1 MSRQGGLKQ
10 TLRDV
15 FTSKSGFAA
24 LLILVGILSIS
35 GAAQFYIPYEV
46 VDKWNS
52 PQFWQGLPQLAAP
65 AWSGFLSG
73 KTLPQT
79 ILLKETDFTKY
90 SYVVQQIG
98 VKYITLI
105 GQFNY
110 AYDGFPSELAA
121 IITARYDSD
130 KPLMNIRLERPDGS
144 NATLVSGAINNP
156 TNYLYLSFEGE
167 VKARV
172 LDFAETMG
180 SNELRAVYPEIILFG
195 EKGQNMGDESKSSVL
210 KGTYRVRIDVTTTGL
225 SDDIDAEFR
234 VYGQVYGLAGTDN
247 KRRDLLVGLVWGAPV
262 ALAFGLSAA
271 IVTSVFQALMGSLSA
286 WYGGIIDEITQRIT
300 DVYMILPFLP
310 ILITVSVVYR
320 IDLLTLLLMVVL
332 LSLLGGMTKTARSMT
347 LQVMTEQ
354 YIEAARS
361 YGASRSR
368 ILLFYI
374 MPRLV
379 PYIVANIVLAVPAF
393 VFLEAAMSLLGL
405 GDPRIPT
412 WGKMIGD
419 AYSGG
424 AAVHGLWWWI
434 ILPSALI
441 ILTAAAFAFLG
452 YALDRVVNPRLRER

>member
-1 MSRQGGLKQ
+1 MSRQGSLGQ
-10 TLRDV
+10 TAREI
-15 FTSKSGFAA
+15 FTSKSGFTA
-24 LLILVGILSIS
+24 LLILLGILCFS
-35 GAAQFYIPYEV
+35 GAAQFYIPFEV

-65 AWSGFLSG
+65 VWSGLLSG
-73 KTLPQT
+73 KVLPQT
-79 ILLKETDFTKY
+79 ILVKEADFIKY
-90 SYVVQQIG
+90 SYVVQAIG
-98 VKYITLI
+98 VKYITLV

-121 IITARYDSD
+121 VITAAYDRD
-130 KPLMNIRLERPDGS
+130 RPLMNIRLERPDGS
-144 NATLVSGAINNP
+144 NVTLVSGAINNP
-156 TNYLYLSFEGE
+156 TNYLYLSVDNE

-172 LDFAETMG
+172 LDFAEAQG
-180 SNELRAVYPEIILFG
+180 SNDPKAVYPEIILFAA
-195 EKGQNMGDESKSSVL
+195 KGQDMGDESKNAVL
-210 KGTYRVRIDVTTTGL
+210 KGTYRVRIDVTTTGIN
-225 SDDIDAEFR
+225 DDIDAEFR

-286 WYGGIIDEITQRIT
+286 WYGGIVDEITQRIT

-310 ILITVSVVYR
+310 ILITVSVIYR
-320 IDLLTLLLMVVL
+320 IDILTLLLIVVL

-361 YGASRSR
+361 YGASKRR
-368 ILLFYI
+368 ILLYYI

-405 GDPRIPT
+405 GDPRVPT

-424 AAVHGLWWWI
+424 AAIHGLWWWI
-434 ILPSALI
+434 LLPSALI